1 MGTADQS
8 ATLRPMMS
16 MFMAVLVT
24 FVCTRVITR
33 RIRSRAEPGGALKDI
48 AIGGVHIHH
57 QVFGIVIM
65 LCSGMA
71 LISATPEGVA
81 LHVVAAVFGVG
92 VSLTFDE
99 FALWLHVEDVYWS
112 TEGRQSV
119 DAMFCV
125 LVTTGLLV
133 GGVDFVTGAVGTL
146 EWWVSVAVLAL
157 DLALSVI
164 CVLKGKLITAVI
176 GLFLQPVAIAGGH
189 RRCDP
194 TGQAAVLV
202 GSQEV
207 SAQATSPCSRG
218 ASVRRRLRGPLEPG
232 PRLRRWQPRSVTAV
246 SVSSVAKCVGGVE

>member
-1 MGTADQS
+1 MLSAVRLDVGTADQS
-8 ATLRPMMS
+8 VTLRPMMS

-33 RIRSRAEPGGALKDI
+33 RIRSRTEPGGALKDI

-176 GLFLQPVAIAGGH
+176 GLFLQPVAIAGAIRLAKPRSWWG
-189 RRCDP
+189 
-194 TGQAAVLV
+194 
-202 GSQEV
+202 
-207 SAQATSPCSRG
+207 
-218 ASVRRRLRGPLEPG
+218 RRRYPLKPH
-232 PRLRRWQPRSVTAV
+232 RLARAERRFGAAYEARWNRARDF
-246 SVSSVAKCVGGVE
+246 VGGSPDQ